1 MACAYSDFRGL
12 PGPPSCYPAPML
24 FADATCANR
33 VEGAEADLTR
43 AVAAVAARRKPA
55 GVVYCAEIAGGVAVH
70 VGEPAPFNK
79 LIGLGLGG
87 PLSGEDTDRLSA
99 IEAEFARRQTPL
111 QAEICT
117 LADGGVFRLLTARG
131 YQLVAFENVL
141 GLALPPAAP
150 ASLPPPLPP
159 GIRVFTVAADD
170 RQSWDGWLDTV
181 VTGFAHPDP
190 VPGGPAHESFPREA
204 IEGAMADLIHVPG
217 FARYVAELDDAAGE
231 RPGLAG
237 GASLRLQAG
246 IAQLCG
252 SATLPN
258 VRRRGVQSA
267 LLARRL
273 FDAAAAGCDLAVV
286 TTQPGSKSQRNAQR
300 AGFSLLYSRAILVRE
315 FGG

>member
-1 MACAYSDFRGL
+1 MACAYSDFRGR

-24 FADATCANR
+24 FADATCADR
-33 VEGAEADLTR
+33 VEGAEAELTR
-43 AVAAVAARRKPA
+43 AVAGVAARRKPA
-55 GVVYCAEIAGGVAVH
+55 GAVYCAEIGGGVAVH

-87 PLSGEDTDRLSA
+87 PLTSEDTDRLA
-99 IEAEFARRQTPL
+99 TVEAEFARRQTPL

-117 LADGGVFRLLTARG
+117 LADGGLFRQLTTRG

-141 GLALPPAAP
+141 GLALPPPAA
-150 ASLPPPLPP
+150 ASSPPPSPP
-159 GIRVFTVAADD
+159 GVRVFAVAADD
-170 RQSWDGWLDTV
+170 QQSWDGWLDAV

-204 IEGAMADLIHVPG
+204 IAGAMADLIHVPG
-217 FARYVAELDDAAGE
+217 FARYVAELDDAAGG
-231 RPGLAG
+231 RGPAG

-258 VRRRGVQSA
+258 LRRRGVQSA
-267 LLARRL
+267 LLSRRL
-273 FDAAAAGCDLAVV
+273 ADAAAAGCDLAVV